1 MSEQR
6 TGRLK
11 RGVLKRARLHA
22 ALGDPYRLAIV
33 EALALSDR
41 SPGELGRELR
51 IPSNLLSHHVD
62 LLVQEGLVHRLRSSG
77 DRRRRYLRLRRK
89 RLGGLPLR
97 TRVPAAAREPSDEV
111 GVLFVCTHNSAR
123 SQLAEALWRQRS
135 ALAAGLP
142 DALSAGT
149 RPAQRVHPLALR
161 VAERRGLDLHDAR
174 PRHIE
179 EIEGEPQLVVT
190 VCDEAHEELRTRRKV
205 PRLHWSL
212 PDPAALGDE
221 RAFEKTADVLG
232 ARIEGLSAAIGSA
245 A

>member
-1 MSEQR
+1 MSEHR
-6 TGRLK
+6 TERLK
-11 RGVLKRARLHA
+11 RGVLRRARLYA

-62 LLVQEGLVHRLRSSG
+62 LLVRERLVDRRPSAG

-97 TRVPAAAREPSDEV
+97 TRVPLSTHSKADDG

-123 SQLAEALWRQRS
+123 SQLAAALWRQRS
-135 ALAAGLP
+135 EPAGLP
-142 DALSAGT
+142 QALSAGT
-149 RPAQRVHPLALR
+149 RPAQHVHPLALA
-161 VAERRGLDLHDAR
+161 VAERRGLDLLDAV

-179 EIEGEPQLVVT
+179 EIEEVPRLVVT
-190 VCDEAHEELRTRRKV
+190 VCDEAHEELRIRRKV

-232 ARIEGLSAAIGSA
+232 ARIGGLSAAIGDA